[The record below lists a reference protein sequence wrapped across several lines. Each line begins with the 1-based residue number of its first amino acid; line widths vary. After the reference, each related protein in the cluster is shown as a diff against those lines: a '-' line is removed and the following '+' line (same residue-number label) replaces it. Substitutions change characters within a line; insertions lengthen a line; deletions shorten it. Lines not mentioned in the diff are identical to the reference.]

1 MDDPSVALPG
11 GADPAERT
19 RELRRAHAAFTQDG
33 RVEAPVRAVIARSW
47 RRCAR
52 ARVSPECTPRLEL
65 AGAELRSYRDQH
77 PLARVLPLFRDLV
90 GAFASDGAHLL
101 AVCDARGSLL
111 WVEGEPATMRRAE
124 GLGFVPGAR
133 WAETA
138 MGTNAPGTAVA
149 VGEPV
154 QVFGAEHFSRRVH
167 PWTCAAAPVRDPH
180 TGRLLGAVDVTG
192 GDWLAHPHSLA
203 FVRAVA
209 CAAEAR
215 LALLDPAPLDRL
227 TPVSRFDGLGPTA
240 LGPTA
245 LDLTA
250 LGLTALG
257 RDEALLTGPGG
268 REVRLGRRHSEI
280 MALLAHHPEGLS
292 GEELAIALYEDES
305 VSPVTLRAEM
315 SRLRG
320 LLGPRALLS
329 RPYRTAAPLG
339 ADFSAVTRH
348 LASGAVSA
356 ALARYPGP
364 LLPASTAPGVV
375 RLRRHIGEQ
384 ARAAVIARADPG
396 LLTDWVCSPWGAEDI
411 DVWRA
416 LAAVLPPAGRR
427 AALARIRTIDAE
439 LDAALGSEPGTE
451 LGSPAAGLRTARSS
465 RGRATYR
472 QPARP

>member
-11 GADPAERT
+11 GADPVRRA
-19 RELRRAHAAFTQDG
+19 RELRRAHAAFTLDG

-52 ARVSPECTPRLEL
+52 ARVSPECTPRVEL
-65 AGAELRSYRDQH
+65 AGAELLAYREQH

-90 GAFASDGAHLL
+90 GAFAAHGEHLL
-101 AVCDARGSLL
+101 AVCDAQGSLL
-111 WVEGEPATMRRAE
+111 WVEGASATMRRAE

-133 WAETA
+133 WAETD

-209 CAAEAR
+209 RAAEAQ
-215 LALLDPAPLDRL
+215 LALLAPA
-227 TPVSRFDGLGPTA
+227 VPTA
-240 LGPTA
+240 AG
-245 LDLTA
+245 DS
-250 LGLTALG
+250 LTALG
-257 RDEALLTGPGG
+257 RDEALLVGDG
-268 REVRLGRRHSEI
+268 REIRLGRRHSEI

-292 GEELAIALYEDES
+292 GDELAISLYEDES

-320 LLGPRALLS
+320 LLSPRAPLS
-329 RPYRTAAPLG
+329 RPYRTAAPLE
-339 ADFSAVTRH
+339 ADFTAVARH

-364 LLPASTAPGVV
+364 LLPASTAPGIV
-375 RLRRHIGEQ
+375 RLRRRIEDQ
-384 ARAAVIARADPG
+384 ARAAVIARADAG
-396 LLTDWVCSPWGAEDI
+396 LLSDWVCSPWGAEDPE
-411 DVWRA
+411 VWRA
-416 LAAVLPPAGRR
+416 LAAALPAGDRT
-427 AALARIRTIDAE
+427 AALARVRALDAE
-439 LDAALGSEPGTE
+439 LRQPALPVPGASVPGPAPKAAPRPQRTS
-451 LGSPAAGLRTARSS
+451 SARGLP
-465 RGRATYR
+465 RGRATYP
-472 QPARP
+472 QPVRP